1 MFRHVVVAVLAVAF
15 AGQVSGGIFSAGTVQ
30 NKFMVTYSIAPDPLH
45 TFSFYSMPR
54 TIDEAKKDHWA
65 QTQVRDEDKTTVW
78 CRKQDYRVCVLFDQQ
93 GSVAGIQ
100 LSVKYGQLDK
110 ASPVNPFTLPELRIN
125 SLLGNTVY
133 SATTF
138 FVSKDVLLAGGRPMT
153 KDTLTAPGS
162 LYILQTD
169 DNGEETGRLEVSNIE
184 SNAPQAGF
192 TEQAC
197 FYGMGKHY
205 FQELSKTSKCEE
217 HRPYFLL
224 YGPKTKKLNGY
235 GYTFYGKPNQ
245 GRGWFETPPALVAK
259 QIAPNSPDCMSKFI
273 NKYGM
278 FTMHVFFVDKP
289 WYTTC

>member
-1 MFRHVVVAVLAVAF
+1 MRPCPAVGRHTVPSHSCRTLHGYSLVAVRNV
-15 AGQVSGGIFSAGTVQ
+15 
-30 NKFMVTYSIAPDPLH
+30 P
-45 TFSFYSMPR
+45 
-54 TIDEAKKDHWA
+54 
-65 QTQVRDEDKTTVW
+65 VRV
-78 CRKQDYRVCVLFDQQ
+78 V
-93 GSVAGIQ
+93 
-100 LSVKYGQLDK
+100 
-110 ASPVNPFTLPELRIN
+110 PE
-125 SLLGNTVY
+125 
-133 SATTF
+133 
-138 FVSKDVLLAGGRPMT
+138 VLLAGGRPMS
-153 KDTLTAPGS
+153 KSTLTVPGA

-169 DNGEETGRLEVSNIE
+169 DDGKEIKRLEVSDNE
-184 SNAPQAGF
+184 WNAPQAGF

-217 HRPYFLL
+217 HRPHFLL
-224 YGPKTKKLNGY
+224 YGPKTSKLNGY